1 MFRQQVIA
9 PPVFDFG
16 YDGSLALV
24 VQPGP
29 SLLVTG
35 NDMENEKPTSAKT

>member
-9 PPVFDFG
+9 PPVFNFG

-24 VQPGP
+24 VQRGP
-29 SLLVTG
+29 SLLVKE
-35 NDMENEKPTSAKT
+35 NDGGKRKAYVG